1 MTIKPL
7 LLSTLIFMSASSA
20 ASIAAPKPKTVD
32 TLSDTVRTIVW
43 PKEASTV
50 KEAIIWVTKPLGYTL
65 ITEYP
70 APPSAAE
77 VLAKPIPESTKP
89 KRVMRVMDAIQLLI
103 GKENTIIVDNT
114 HRLLTV
120 QRGH

>member
-1 MTIKPL
+1 MKTL
-7 LLSTLIFMSASSA
+7 LLSTLIIMSASSTT
-20 ASIAAPKPKTVD
+20 SIAAPKSKNVD

-43 PKEASTV
+43 PTDATTIKD
-50 KEAIIWVTKPLGYTL
+50 AIVWITEPLGYTL

-70 APPSAAE
+70 APPSAADM
-77 VLAKPIPESTKP
+77 LAKPIPESAKP

-103 GKENTIIVDNT
+103 GTENTIIVDNT
-114 HRLLTV
+114 HRLITV